1 MRHVFTKTAL
11 IAALSAFSFGAVQA
25 SEMSRD
31 VPLEMEKPSYKTPWD
46 RYSGWKPT
54 DWAEF
59 STLRQAV
66 SPPVSFMQKLD
77 KSTTSDSDIIINDD
91 ESDVIVG
98 DPAKGKALVA
108 DRKRGGSCYACHI
121 LPDASLPGN
130 VGINISTIGVWG
142 RDDEYL
148 FNYIY
153 DPRIFNPSTVMPP
166 WGAHGIFT
174 KEEIKHIVA
183 YLKTLSKPVKFESTQ
198 ENPDT
203 RAVPVETR
211 DNFDE
216 FVNPGMMCVDMAKE
230 LYVTEGPT
238 GKSCQ
243 SCHEKPEVE
252 FATWST
258 NMPKV
263 ETRMNKVIGIEEF
276 VTRHARAT
284 TGAEYLA
291 QSEENLAMAIYL
303 RFLSNGRPIA
313 IDKSDRNTQL
323 AIRRGEELMN
333 RKIGQLN
340 FACVDCHEASA
351 NKWIRGQYLGGFVG
365 MMDHFPTYRTSRGE
379 IWDIRKRFQWCGV
392 AIRANELEPDAPEYG
407 DIEMYL
413 MAKNNGRLFS
423 IPGIRH

>member
-1 MRHVFTKTAL
+1 MKDFFSKTTL
-11 IAALSAFSFGAVQA
+11 VVALSCFCFTSQA

-31 VPLEMEKPSYKTPWD
+31 VPLEMEQPSYKAPWE
-46 RYSGWKPT
+46 RYSTWEQK
-54 DWAEF
+54 DWSEF
-59 STLRQAV
+59 STLRKIV
-66 SPPVSFMQKLD
+66 SPQVSFIQKLD
-77 KSTTSDSDIIINDD
+77 KSTTSDSNIILNDD

-98 DPAKGKALVA
+98 NPAKGKALVA

-130 VGINISTIGVWG
+130 VGINISSIGVWN

-166 WGAHGIFT
+166 WGTHGIFT
-174 KEEIKHIVA
+174 KDEIKDIVS
-183 YLKTLSKPVKFESTQ
+183 YLKTLTKPVKFANHE

-203 RAVPVETR
+203 RTVPLETR

-216 FVNPGMMCVDMAKE
+216 FVNPAMLSVDLGKE
-230 LYVTEGPT
+230 LFETEGEN

-243 SCHEKPEVE
+243 SCHEKPDVE
-252 FATWST
+252 FATWAT

-284 TGAEYLA
+284 TGTDYLS

-303 RFLSNGRPIA
+303 RFLANGHPIA

-323 AIRRGEELMN
+323 AIRRGEELAK

-340 FACVDCHEASA
+340 FACMDCHESGA
-351 NKWIRGQYLGGFVG
+351 NKWIRGQYLTGFVG

-392 AIRANELEPDAPEYG
+392 AVRANELAPDAQEYG

-413 MAKNNGRLFS
+413 MAKNNGRILS